1 MVDFAPIKSRRTVP
15 FIIML
20 LAAASCA
27 KNALDKDIVPP
38 ITAPLYRKVI
48 GYGVVSTN
56 YTHVLDKIGD
66 EGKSLGFLRKGSIVE
81 VLERRPIVHEDKT
94 ENWVL
99 AGGSFRGWLREDE
112 LKIYETEAKAKT
124 AAASLP
130 K

>member
-1 MVDFAPIKSRRTVP
+1 MVDFAPIKGRRTVP

-20 LAAASCA
+20 LAAACA

-38 ITAPLYRKVI
+38 ITAPLYRNVI
-48 GYGVVSTN
+48 GYGVVNTN
-56 YTHVLDKIGD
+56 YTHVLDRIGT
-66 EGKSLGFLRKGSIVE
+66 EGASLGFLRKGSIVE
-81 VLERRPIVHEDKT
+81 VLERRPIVHEDTT
-94 ENWVL
+94 ETWVL

-112 LKIYETEAKAKT
+112 LKIYETEAMAKT

>member
-1 MVDFAPIKSRRTVP
+1 MVDFVPIRGLLTLP
-15 FIIML
+15 FIFL
-20 LAAASCA
+20 LAASCT
-27 KNALDKDIVPP
+27 KNAPDKDIVPP

-48 GYGVVSTN
+48 GYGVVNTN
-56 YTHVLDKIGD
+56 YTHVLDRLGA

-81 VLERRPIVHEDKT
+81 VLERRPIVREDST

-99 AGGSFRGWLREDE
+99 AGGSYRGWLREDE